1 MARFD
6 QQKVLVT
13 GAGSGIGRAT
23 ALAFSKEGAYLI
35 AVDMGADSLKET
47 AKLIADQ
54 GGQCETHVVDV
65 SSEGAMTALAKKVN
79 AKHGAL
85 DVLVNNAGIGA
96 SGRFLETSI
105 ETWDKVHAVNVR
117 GVMLGCKLF
126 IPAMVERGHGH
137 VVNTASMA
145 GYFSAPDLPIYA
157 ASKFAVLGFSEA
169 LRIDMQKHGIGVSA
183 ICPGVINTNI
193 VATTVSEG
201 ESAKW
206 QAGAVAFYK
215 KRNYGPEKVADAI
228 LKAVQHNKAVVPVSP
243 EAWFGYYLKRFMP
256 DLARTLAANPLPFMK

>member
-1 MARFD
+1 MGHFENK
-6 QQKVLVT
+6 KVLIT

-23 ALAFSKEGAYLI
+23 ALAFARQGATII
-35 AVDMGADSLKET
+35 AVDVGADGVKET
-47 AKLIADQ
+47 AALIKAQ
-54 GGQCETHVVDV
+54 GGACETHIADV
-65 SSEGAMTALAKKVN
+65 SSQGAMKGLADKVH

-193 VATTVSEG
+193 VATTVAEG

-206 QAGAVAFYK
+206 QDGAVAFYK

-228 LKAVQHNKAVVPVSP
+228 VNAVRHNRAVVPVSP
-243 EAWFGYYLKRFMP
+243 EAWFGYYLKRFFP
-256 DLARTLAANPLPFMK
+256 GLARTMAANPLPFMK

>member
-1 MARFD
+1 MARFA

-23 ALAFSKEGAYLI
+23 ALAFVKEGAYVI
-35 AVDMGADSLKET
+35 GVDLGKASLKET
-47 AKLIADQ
+47 AQLIADA
-54 GGQCETHVVDV
+54 GGECETHVADV
-65 SSEGAMTALAKKVN
+65 SDQVAMTALAQKVH

-126 IPAMVERGHGH
+126 LPPMVERGRGH

-157 ASKFAVLGFSEA
+157 ASKYAVLGFSEA
-169 LRIDMQKHGIGVSA
+169 LRMDLKSKGIGVSA
-183 ICPGVINTNI
+183 ICPGIVNTNI
-193 VATTVSEG
+193 VSTTVSEG
-201 ESAKW
+201 EAAKW

-228 LKAVQHNKAVVPVSP
+228 LKAVQHNRAVVPVSP
-243 EAWFGYYLKRFMP
+243 EAWVGYYLKRFAP
-256 DLARTLAANPLPFMK
+256 GLARTLSASPLPFMK